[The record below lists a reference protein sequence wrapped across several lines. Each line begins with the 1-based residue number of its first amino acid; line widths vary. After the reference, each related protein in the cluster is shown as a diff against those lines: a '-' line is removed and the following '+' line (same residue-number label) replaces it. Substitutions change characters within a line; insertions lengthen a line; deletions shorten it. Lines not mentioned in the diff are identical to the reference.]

1 MDYVRYADRAAS
13 LVNAPLDEADDLE
26 ELLADRSASL
36 RPVTPRDLTALR
48 RLQRELRC
56 VFESSAAGDESGV
69 VDQLNALMA
78 KYPVKPFISGHG
90 ATSWHLHVTDESSSV
105 SELLAGEALM
115 GLAFLVCDLGATRL
129 GACQAESCTG
139 VFVDISPNKSRRY
152 CSDRCSSRANV
163 AAYRA
168 RQKANHPAG
177 KGSRG
182 SAG

>member
-1 MDYVRYADRAAS
+1 MDYVRYADRAAH
-13 LVNAPLDEADDLE
+13 LVNTPLEETEDLE
-26 ELLADRSASL
+26 ELLVDRSSSL
-36 RPVTPRDLTALR
+36 RSVTPRDLACLR
-48 RLQRELRC
+48 RLQRELRS
-56 VFESSAAGDESGV
+56 VFEASAAGDELRV